1 MSKKLLSLA
10 LALAISLGL
19 TLPACAAES
28 TNNLANTT
36 GKAGSSTF
44 NDTKGNT
51 YTLSNPILYT
61 LTRSDIEEI
70 ETASM
75 KISIEGEPY
84 DEELFGS
91 ASDYLNESFWSRM
104 DTVYA
109 LPEGTVVTLPG
120 NITTWTVFELDV
132 TWEDKTCYATEFN
145 VINYPGFTSVPLD
158 GDGYILGVEL
168 QYADREGSGNTT
180 STNGGGASGTEVGSN
195 VAGMV
200 FFYVP
205 EAGATSTENPFASAN
220 TPTTPT
226 TPSTPKFTDIAA
238 NACYADA
245 VAWAVEKDI
254 TAGTSDTTFSP
265 ESTCTTAQILTF
277 LWRSQGQPE
286 PTIKNQFTDVKES
299 DYFHKAALWASEKG
313 LISGSTFGGNTPCTR
328 AATVTYLW
336 KLAGS
341 PSAPAASF
349 ADIPGD
355 SEYASAV
362 AYAVSEK
369 ITAGTSATTFSP
381 EATCTRGQ
389 IVTFLYRAY
398 GK

>member
-1 MSKKLLSLA
+1 M
-10 LALAISLGL
+10 
-19 TLPACAAES
+19 
-28 TNNLANTT
+28 
-36 GKAGSSTF
+36 
-44 NDTKGNT
+44 
-51 YTLSNPILYT
+51 
-61 LTRSDIEEI
+61 
-70 ETASM
+70 
-75 KISIEGEPY
+75 
-84 DEELFGS
+84 
-91 ASDYLNESFWSRM
+91 
-104 DTVYA
+104 
-109 LPEGTVVTLPG
+109 
-120 NITTWTVFELDV
+120 
-132 TWEDKTCYATEFN
+132 
-145 VINYPGFTSVPLD
+145 
-158 GDGYILGVEL
+158 
-168 QYADREGSGNTT
+168 
-180 STNGGGASGTEVGSN
+180 
-195 VAGMV
+195 AGMV

-238 NACYADA
+238 NAYYADA

>member
-1 MSKKLLSLA
+1 MVK
-10 LALAISLGL
+10 
-19 TLPACAAES
+19 
-28 TNNLANTT
+28 N
-36 GKAGSSTF
+36 
-44 NDTKGNT
+44 
-51 YTLSNPILYT
+51 
-61 LTRSDIEEI
+61 
-70 ETASM
+70 
-75 KISIEGEPY
+75 
-84 DEELFGS
+84 
-91 ASDYLNESFWSRM
+91 
-104 DTVYA
+104 A

-205 EAGATSTENPFASAN
+205 EAGATSTENPYASAN

-226 TPSTPKFTDIAA
+226 THSTPKFTDIAA
-238 NACYADA
+238 NAYYADA

-355 SEYASAV
+355 
-362 AYAVSEK
+362 
-369 ITAGTSATTFSP
+369 
-381 EATCTRGQ
+381 
-389 IVTFLYRAY
+389 
-398 GK
+398 